1 MDPVEPLSRR
11 RPAVAPIPPLR
22 PPARRRPGERDERE
36 EAERDAGGPAE
47 RGGEDTED
55 DGRPHVDV
63 LA

>member
-1 MDPVEPLSRR
+1 MDPVEPVSRR

-22 PPARRRPGERDERE
+22 PPARRRPGERDERDRD
-36 EAERDAGGPAE
+36 EAETDAGGPAE
-47 RGGEDTED
+47 GDDGGD